1 MLLLQEFEFD
11 IHHQP
16 GVQHVVA
23 HYLSHLESGELVEG
37 VPDDLSYADIFRITI
52 TPPHPDPKDKWIG
65 EMVQF
70 LDTVLPPKDLMLDE
84 KKRLVVC
91 SRNFCLVEGV
101 LYHKGNDGIWRRGI
115 RQDEKDAVLRE
126 AHHGTAGGQYAG
138 DVTAR
143 KIWQASLWWP
153 TTQKDVHLYCR

>member
-84 KKRLVVC
+84 KKRLVVR
-91 SRNFCLVEGV
+91 SQNFYQLHNT
-101 LYHKGNDGIWRRGI
+101 LYHKGANNIWI
-115 RQDEKDAVLRE
+115 RAVRKFEKEVILHE
-126 AHHGTAGGQYAG
+126 AHYGIAGGHYVSDATG
-138 DVTAR
+138 
-143 KIWQASLWWP
+143 
-153 TTQKDVHLYCR
+153 QKVW